1 MRGGGAVSGRMEN
14 GVVLSPVTRKS
25 TKHARTGGDVLT
37 KERLKE
43 KEPERRNDVV
53 AAAAAAA
60 TTKGDSDTTSGKE
73 GERETKER
81 GEEKRDSH

>member
-1 MRGGGAVSGRMEN
+1 MEN
-14 GVVLSPVTRKS
+14 GVVLSPVTRES

-53 AAAAAAA
+53 AAAAAT